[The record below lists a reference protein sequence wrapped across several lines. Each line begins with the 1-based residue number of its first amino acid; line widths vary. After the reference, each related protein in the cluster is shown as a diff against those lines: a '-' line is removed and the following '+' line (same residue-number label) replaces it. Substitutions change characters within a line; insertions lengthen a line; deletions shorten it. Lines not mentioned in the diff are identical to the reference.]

1 MKVKRIFVN
10 LTAHQLNDAQRR
22 KALEFCKD
30 IKEAEE
36 ILPKKL
42 VQKLRQCPSDT
53 DALLGMAIEVA
64 DTLTEYARDQDTR
77 LYVHLPV
84 GSPAFMWILHDFFP
98 HAYCT
103 AVFSHTRRVVEEIP
117 QSDGSIVKKSVFKFE
132 GFIFP
137 DGGEPYE

>member
-1 MKVKRIFVN
+1 MKGKRIFVN

-36 ILPKKL
+36 ILPQEL

-53 DALLGMAIEVA
+53 KELYDLAQGLCEHLV
-64 DTLTEYARDQDTR
+64 EYARREGAR

-84 GSPAFMWILHDFFP
+84 GSPAFMWILQHHFP
-98 HAYCT
+98 HSYCVP
-103 AVFSHTRRVVEEIP
+103 VFSHSKRIVKEIP
-117 QSDGSIVKKSVFKFE
+117 QPDGSIVKKSLFKFE

-137 DGGEPYE
+137 DGGEPDD